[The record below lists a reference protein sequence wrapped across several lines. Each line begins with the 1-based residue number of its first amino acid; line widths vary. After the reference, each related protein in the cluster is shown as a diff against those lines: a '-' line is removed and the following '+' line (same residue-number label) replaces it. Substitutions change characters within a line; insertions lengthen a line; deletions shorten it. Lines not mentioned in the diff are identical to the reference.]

1 MEVPRRCRR
10 LALIGETD
18 VSRSPLMDERSH
30 SWRKTYCPYCG
41 VGCGLEVDLAG
52 ERAVKI
58 RGDRDHP
65 ANFGEICAKAVH
77 LIPTIRPAGRAL
89 HPLVRRHRDEPLK
102 RASWDAALDYTAR
115 RFKEIIERHGPDA
128 VAFYGSGQLLTED
141 YYVFN
146 KLVKGFLGT
155 NNFDTNSRLC
165 MASTAAAYTA
175 ALGSDG
181 PPGCYA
187 DIELANLFMLLGTNT
202 AWCHPILFR
211 RIEKRKRQDPANV
224 KVIVVDPRR
233 TRTAELADLH
243 LPIRPGTDLI
253 LLNAML
259 AELIRN
265 ELIDRKFIQEHTG
278 GWEEIRHSVMAW
290 PIERSAA
297 ACGIAPSQIREAA
310 TMFGRAPR
318 PLSMWS
324 MGANQSTSGTQKNLA
339 IINLHLATGTI
350 GRPGCGPFSLTGQP
364 NAMGGR
370 ETGGLAHL
378 LPGYRRV
385 SNEGD
390 RIAVARGWGLRPAA
404 IAPEPGLS
412 ALEIFDGLTDGR
424 VKAVWIICTNP
435 AVSMPNLEH
444 AARALAK
451 ADLVVAQDSFHP
463 TDTTMYADVVL
474 PAAHWPE
481 KEGVMTNSERRI
493 TYLPKLLDSPGEAL
507 PDWKIG
513 TLFAQ
518 ALGYGESFDYANAES
533 IFGEYRKL
541 TAGTLVDI
549 SGISYGRL
557 RKSPLQWPC
566 PEDEHPGTER
576 LYVDQTFPTPDGR
589 ARFILTEYQPPA
601 EIPDAEYPLMLTTG
615 RIRNQ
620 WHTMT
625 RTGKAAALLKDTPEP
640 YLEVHPDDAAA
651 AGLQEHDWAE
661 ARSRRGVMVARVR
674 ITRAIPSGTCFA
686 PFHWGRLSGEG
697 NAANNL
703 TNRAMDPISK
713 QPELKFAAIKLRAI
727 PTPASAP
734 PN

>member
-1 MEVPRRCRR
+1 MDDQSHRR
-10 LALIGETD
+10 E
-18 VSRSPLMDERSH
+18 
-30 SWRKTYCPYCG
+30 KTYCPYCG
-41 VGCGLEVDLAG
+41 VGCGLEVELEG
-52 ERAVKI
+52 PRAVKI
-58 RGDRDHP
+58 RGDPHHP
-65 ANFGEICAKAVH
+65 ANFGEICAKAAH
-77 LIPTIRPAGRAL
+77 LIPTIRPVGRAL
-89 HPLVRRHRDEPLK
+89 YPLVREHRDEPLK
-102 RASWDAALDYTAR
+102 RTSWNEALCYAAR
-115 RFKEIIERHGPDA
+115 RFEQIIARHGPDA

-146 KLVKGFLGT
+146 KLAKGFLGT

-165 MASTAAAYTA
+165 MASTVAAYNA

-187 DIELANLFMLLGTNT
+187 DIELADLFLLVGTNT

-243 LPIRPGTDLI
+243 LPIRPGTDVI
-253 LLNAML
+253 LLNAIL
-259 AELIRN
+259 AELIRGD
-265 ELIDRKFIQEHTG
+265 LIDRKFIRDHTN
-278 GWEEIRHSVMAW
+278 GWEEICHQAMAW
-290 PIERSAA
+290 PLERSAA
-297 ACGIAPSQIREAA
+297 ACGITPRQIKDAA
-310 TMFGRAPR
+310 MMFGRAPR

-370 ETGGLAHL
+370 EVGGLAHL
-378 LPGYRRV
+378 LPGYRNI
-385 SNEGD
+385 SNPHD
-390 RIAVARGWGLRPAA
+390 RIAVAQAWGVRPAA
-404 IAPEPGLS
+404 LSPKAGLS
-412 ALEIFDGLTDGR
+412 ALEIFDGIVDGR
-424 VKAVWIICTNP
+424 IKAVWIICTNP
-435 AVSMPNLEH
+435 AVSMPDLDH

-463 TDTTMYADVVL
+463 TDTTTYADVVL

-493 TYLPKLLDSPGEAL
+493 TYLPQLLQPPGEAL

-513 TLFAQ
+513 ALFAQ
-518 ALGYGESFDYANAES
+518 TLGHTESFNYPNAES
-533 IFGEYRKL
+533 VFEEYRRL
-541 TAGTLVDI
+541 TAGTPIDI
-549 SGISYGRL
+549 SGITYARL

-566 PEDEHPGTER
+566 PSEDHHGTNR
-576 LYVDQTFPTPDGR
+576 LYGDHIFPTPDGR
-589 ARFILTEYQPPA
+589 ARFLQNEYQPPA
-601 EIPDAEYPLMLTTG
+601 EIPDLQYPLILTTG

-625 RTGKAAALLKDTPEP
+625 RTGKAAALLKDAPQP

-651 AGLQEHDWAE
+651 AGLSNQDWAE
-661 ARSRRGVMVARVR
+661 VRSRRGTMVAQVR
-674 ITRAIPSGTCFA
+674 ITKAIPRGICFA
-686 PFHWGRLSGEG
+686 PFHWGRLSGES

-703 TNRAMDPISK
+703 TNRAIDPVSK
-713 QPELKFAAIKLRAI
+713 QPELKFAAISLRRA
-727 PTPASAP
+727 PCSETASRTDPLSGASPSRSLAP
-734 PN
+734 LQKKPGGA

>member
-1 MEVPRRCRR
+1 
-10 LALIGETD
+10 
-18 VSRSPLMDERSH
+18 MDERSH

-41 VGCGLEVDLAG
+41 VGCGLEVELDG

-58 RGDRDHP
+58 RGDKAHP
-65 ANFGEICAKAVH
+65 ANFGEICAKAAH

-89 HPLVRRHRDEPLK
+89 HPLLRRRRDEPLE
-102 RASWDAALDYTAR
+102 RASWDDALGYTAR
-115 RFKEIIERHGPDA
+115 RFQEIIARHGPNSI
-128 VAFYGSGQLLTED
+128 AFYGSGQLLTED

-181 PPGCYA
+181 PPGCYG
-187 DIELANLFMLLGTNT
+187 DIELADLFMLLGTNT

-253 LLNAML
+253 LLNAIL
-259 AELIRN
+259 AELIRD
-265 ELIDRKFIQEHTG
+265 ERVDRDFIRDHTS
-278 GWEEIRHSVMAW
+278 GWKEIYQSVMAW
-290 PIERSAA
+290 PIERSAVS
-297 ACGIAPSQIREAA
+297 CGIAPSLIKDAA
-310 TMFGRAPR
+310 TMFGLAPR

-370 ETGGLAHL
+370 ETGGLSHL
-378 LPGYRRV
+378 LPGYRRI
-385 SNEGD
+385 SNEAD
-390 RIAVARGWGLRPAA
+390 RIAVARAWGLRPAA
-404 IAPEPGLS
+404 IASEPGLS
-412 ALEIFDGLTDGR
+412 ALEIFDGLMDGR

-435 AVSMPNLEH
+435 AVSMPNLDH

-451 ADLVVAQDSFHP
+451 AELVVVQDSFHP

-513 TLFAQ
+513 ALFAQ
-518 ALGYGESFDYANAES
+518 TLGYGESFDYANAES
-533 IFGEYRKL
+533 IFEEYRTL

-549 SGISYGRL
+549 SGISYARL

-576 LYVDQTFPTPDGR
+576 LYGDQIFPTPDGR

-601 EIPDAEYPLMLTTG
+601 ETPDAEYPLILTSG

-625 RTGKAAALLKDTPEP
+625 RTGKAAALLKDTPAP

-651 AGLQEHDWAE
+651 AGLQEDDWAE
-661 ARSRRGVMVARVR
+661 ARSRRGAMVARVR
-674 ITRAIPSGTCFA
+674 ITSAIRSGTCFA

-703 TNRAMDPISK
+703 TNRAMDPVSK
-713 QPELKFAAIKLRAI
+713 QPELKFAAIQLRLI
-727 PTPASAP
+727 SRRQLSE
-734 PN
+734 